1 VRAIPGYLPA
11 GIGSVAPTF
20 LLDAPPVNPA
30 VQEVCGYDA
39 RRVSTIRMVFL
50 DIGGVLYDDR
60 VYARAW
66 RKALR
71 EAGAEFTDEEFDE
84 EYAACRAAQDGSF
97 RRKLADRFIGP
108 EADVDE
114 LAKVAARYWDYPGT
128 AVQPDVAPA
137 LERLRDDGYRLGL
150 IANQPSDV
158 RNALRRDGLGAYFD
172 TWAISDDLGL
182 HKPDPA
188 LFVEALRVADVQ
200 AGETAMVGDRLDYD
214 IRPARAA
221 GMRTV
226 WLLRGEAPDE
236 PTDEQLAEPDASI
249 RDLADLP
256 AALEALGART

>member
-1 VRAIPGYLPA
+1 
-11 GIGSVAPTF
+11 
-20 LLDAPPVNPA
+20 
-30 VQEVCGYDA
+30 
-39 RRVSTIRMVFL
+39 MVFL

-66 RKALR
+66 QKALR
-71 EAGAEFTDEEFDE
+71 EAGADFTDEEFDE

-97 RRKLADRFIGP
+97 RRRLADRFLGK
-108 EADVDE
+108 EADVDA
-114 LAKVAARYWDYPGT
+114 LAKVASRYWDYPGS
-128 AVQPDVAPA
+128 AVQPDVATT
-137 LERLRDDGYRLGL
+137 LERLREAGYRLGL

-188 LFVEALRVADVQ
+188 LFVEALRVAGVE
-200 AGETAMVGDRLDYD
+200 AGEAAMVGDRLDYD
-214 IRPARAA
+214 IRPANAA

-236 PTDEQLAEPDASI
+236 PTEEQLAEPDASI
-249 RDLADLP
+249 PSLAELP
-256 AALEALGART
+256 ATLGALGAQI